1 MQYNKK
7 TPTWVK
13 SRVNNDHMTLA
24 SHTQPPPTHHAPQ
37 SPPQRITHRCTHCT
51 YDTTHIHTH
60 TRQQTTRNRFNSFYQ
75 FICHIYLWNKT
86 ITIVNFST
94 SSEIWAHLIIMTSE
108 IRNIDVNISA
118 KPEKPPLSKFFWKI
132 LKFTKKMLIYIQT
145 YIDSNFE
152 KNNVNSL
159 WFFV

>member
-7 TPTWVK
+7 RPRESSHESTMITWHSHHTHNHHPLITPPKVPLK
-13 SRVNNDHMTLA
+13 EY
-24 SHTQPPPTHHAPQ
+24 
-37 SPPQRITHRCTHCT
+37 ITHRCTHCT

-75 FICHIYLWNKT
+75 FICHIYMWNKT

-145 YIDSNFE
+145 YID
-152 KNNVNSL
+152 
-159 WFFV
+159 

>member
-1 MQYNKK
+1 MITWHSHHTHNHHPLI
-7 TPTWVK
+7 TPPK
-13 SRVNNDHMTLA
+13 
-24 SHTQPPPTHHAPQ
+24 
-37 SPPQRITHRCTHCT
+37 SPPQRIYNTPMHTLYIRHNT
-51 YDTTHIHTH
+51 YTHTH

-75 FICHIYLWNKT
+75 FICHIYMWNKT

>member
-13 SRVNNDHMTLA
+13 SRVNYDHMTLA
-24 SHTQPPPTHHAPQ
+24 SHTQPPPTHHAPK
-37 SPPQRITHRCTHCT
+37 SPPQRIYNTPMHTLYIRHN
-51 YDTTHIHTH
+51 THIHTH

-75 FICHIYLWNKT
+75 FICHIYMWNKT

-108 IRNIDVNISA
+108 IRVYRRTSQQNQKNRHFQS
-118 KPEKPPLSKFFWKI
+118 F
-132 LKFTKKMLIYIQT
+132 
-145 YIDSNFE
+145 FE
-152 KNNVNSL
+152 KS
-159 WFFV
+159 